1 MQTLPKLPV
10 SPVTAA
16 VIDDLLVGVAHMT
29 TDAVLLTNAEGRV
42 LWSNAAFERL
52 TGYERSETVGAQPE
66 RLLAGTATDRL
77 STMRLHAALLSG
89 ESWRGEVQHYRKDGT
104 EFWHEVT
111 VSDLASSLEASPNYR
126 LCIGRDVT
134 ERRTLA
140 RRFLELSSVM
150 ELSMDGIAVL
160 DERQCIRIA
169 NGAFARLHGY
179 ATGAELEGRNWRSFY
194 ARAQLDVFDRGI
206 LQQLAL
212 HEQWHGEVT
221 GVRADGSAYPQELTL
236 SLLSGGMA
244 LVVRDITER
253 VAYEEALHHL
263 SLSDPLT
270 GLYNRRGFMLLAQ
283 PLLTV
288 ATRQPGD
295 TLLLYFD
302 LNHFKPINDEFG
314 HHVGDHALVEV
325 AEILRATFRESDL
338 IGRLGGDE
346 FAVLAVNSEDPT
358 GDVVLDRLDKHVA
371 ERNARGTRPYVLSIG
386 RGVARCTTDA
396 PQSLEHLLELAD
408 AEMLAGKRSR

>member
-1 MQTLPKLPV
+1 MHA
-10 SPVTAA
+10 SPPSPPLTAA
-16 VIDDLLVGVAHMT
+16 VIDDLLVAVAHLT
-29 TDAVLLTNAEGRV
+29 ADAVLLTNAEGRV

-52 TGYERSETVGAQPE
+52 TGYAPSDAVGARPE
-66 RLLAGTATDRL
+66 RLLRGPGTDRL

-89 ESWRGEVQHYRKDGT
+89 ESWRGEVQHFRKDGT

-111 VSDLASSLEASPNYR
+111 VSALASSPEAARHYR

-150 ELSMDGIAVL
+150 ELSLDGIAVF
-160 DERQCIRIA
+160 DEHHRIRIA

-179 ATGAELEGRNWRSFY
+179 ETGAELQGRSWRTFY
-194 ARAQLDVFDRGI
+194 DSNQLEAFDRGI

-221 GVRADGSAYPQELTL
+221 GVRFDGSTYPQELTM

-244 LVVRDITER
+244 MVVRDITER

-263 SLSDPLT
+263 SLTDPLT
-270 GLYNRRGFMLLAQ
+270 GLYNRRGFTLLAQ
-283 PLLTV
+283 QLLTV

-302 LNHFKPINDEFG
+302 LNRFKAINDDLG
-314 HHVGDHALVEV
+314 HHVGDEALAEV
-325 AEILRATFRESDL
+325 ADILRETFRESDL

-346 FAVLAVNSEDPT
+346 FVVLAVNSQDPT
-358 GDVVLDRLDKHVA
+358 GDVLLARLDQKLE
-371 ERNARGTRPYVLSIG
+371 ERNAARTRPYVLSIG
-386 RGVARCTTDA
+386 RGVARFTAEA
-396 PQSLEHLLELAD
+396 PQPLERLLELAD